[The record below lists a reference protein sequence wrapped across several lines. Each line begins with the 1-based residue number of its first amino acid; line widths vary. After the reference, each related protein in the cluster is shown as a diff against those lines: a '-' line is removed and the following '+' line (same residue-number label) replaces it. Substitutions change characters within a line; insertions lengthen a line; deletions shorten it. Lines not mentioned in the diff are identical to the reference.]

1 MSFMP
6 RPSRPPV
13 LISVWLLLM
22 AACTGCS
29 HAPGPAAVVPDS
41 AQSGVASYYAS
52 KFEGRRTA
60 NGERYT
66 GDEYTA
72 AHKTLPF
79 GTRIRVTHLK
89 SGRTVECR
97 VNDRGPHKKGRI
109 VDLSRRAA
117 EALGIMA
124 DGLAKVRLEVLEAR

>member
-1 MSFMP
+1 MRFMP

-13 LISVWLLLM
+13 LISVWLMLM

-29 HAPGPAAVVPDS
+29 HAPGPGSVVPDS

-66 GDEYTA
+66 SAEYTA
-72 AHKTLPF
+72 AHRTLPF
-79 GTRIRVTHLK
+79 GTRIRVTHLR

-97 VNDRGPHKKGRI
+97 VNDRGPFKKGRI

-117 EALGIMA
+117 EALGIVS
-124 DGLAKVRLEVLEAR
+124 DGLAKVRVEVLEPR